1 MRATKSVFGPVPSRR
16 LGLSLGISPL
26 PRKTCNYACVY
37 CQLGRTRQM
46 TNQRQEFV
54 PWETIRE
61 EFSNF
66 LQSGVP
72 FDVVTIVGEGEPTLY
87 AQIEE
92 LIGAVQTLTDK
103 PVAVITNGSLL
114 AVEEVRSALKKA
126 DLVLPSL
133 DAYDEASFRKI
144 NRPLRKIKFQE
155 VYEGLRLFTQEY
167 EGQLWLEM
175 MLVQG

>member
-87 AQIEE
+87 
-92 LIGAVQTLTDK
+92 
-103 PVAVITNGSLL
+103 
-114 AVEEVRSALKKA
+114 
-126 DLVLPSL
+126 
-133 DAYDEASFRKI
+133 
-144 NRPLRKIKFQE
+144 
-155 VYEGLRLFTQEY
+155 
-167 EGQLWLEM
+167 
-175 MLVQG
+175 